1 MAELVN
7 TGIKKSKESE
17 NFLFADT
24 DAVGRLKDN
33 SFMEADT
40 DGFLVGGKE
49 SDSVFDEKPPF
60 YGKFAE
66 QGTYSTDIVLTSKY
80 KLFVAPREGESLRKI
95 YCAPIGQGT
104 AFVCQRSVIPRAT

>member
-17 NFLFADT
+17 NFLFIDT

-40 DGFLVGGKE
+40 DGFLVRGK
-49 SDSVFDEKPPF
+49 
-60 YGKFAE
+60 
-66 QGTYSTDIVLTSKY
+66 
-80 KLFVAPREGESLRKI
+80 
-95 YCAPIGQGT
+95 
-104 AFVCQRSVIPRAT
+104 